1 MLMPLRP
8 PSGEYALYEMPFALQ
23 NRAVL
28 SSPPLIV
35 SAAVRTN
42 AVATLI

>member
-1 MLMPLRP
+1 MPLRP

-28 SSPPLIV
+28 SSPPLV
-35 SAAVRTN
+35 VFWRLLCAPM
-42 AVATLI
+42 LWPH